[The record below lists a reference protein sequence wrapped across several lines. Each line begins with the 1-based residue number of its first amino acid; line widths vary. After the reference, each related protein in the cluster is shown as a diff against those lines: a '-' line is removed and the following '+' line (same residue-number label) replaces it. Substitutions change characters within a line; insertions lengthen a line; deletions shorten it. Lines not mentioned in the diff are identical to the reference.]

1 MNYAPQV
8 TEKKRMITTFEDTL
22 EHAEFSDR
30 LAQLDKLDCNPYF
43 VCHDLPL
50 RDVSMVDG
58 KKVLNFGSYNYLGMS
73 GHPEVSAA
81 AKAAIDRYG
90 TSASGSRILAGEKS
104 IYQELEREIALWK
117 KSEDA
122 VVLAA
127 GNLTN
132 TTCIGNFCNG
142 NDAIFYD
149 VLSHSSIEQGCRL
162 SSAYTKRF
170 PHNGY
175 EALGKMLR
183 RTRDQYE
190 KVVIVVEGVYSMDG
204 DIAPIPEFVALK
216 RNYGCFLLVDE
227 AHSSGVI
234 GKTGGG
240 VDEYFGLAPTDIDI
254 KIGTLS
260 KATGSIGGY
269 IAGTR
274 NLVSY
279 FRYHLPGFLFAAGIS
294 PPSAAAALAAIRL
307 LRRDPSIVARLHDN
321 VSFFVAEAHKRH
333 FDTCGACESPIV
345 PIMIGQDEVA
355 FMISKA
361 LLKKGIFVPTA
372 AYPAVPK
379 NKARLRFNVISE
391 HSHDQILR
399 VLDCLAETLD
409 EAEAGWDVSAPT
421 VGSA

>member
-1 MNYAPQV
+1 
-8 TEKKRMITTFEDTL
+8 MITTFEDTL

-274 NLVSY
+274 NLVNY